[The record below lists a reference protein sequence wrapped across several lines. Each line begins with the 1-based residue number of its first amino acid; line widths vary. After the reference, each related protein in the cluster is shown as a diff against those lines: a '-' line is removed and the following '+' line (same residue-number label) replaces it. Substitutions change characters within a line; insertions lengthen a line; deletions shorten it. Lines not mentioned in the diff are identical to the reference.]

1 MARRLYDRIWLLC
14 SFCSQICRIAACS
27 AKSRSPARTGRAT
40 RRQAVIPA
48 PTAALRSWEDHLWCG
63 TGRRAIRAE
72 KSEQRGRSPEPEAA
86 AEWFGEWRVV
96 LARSERFPPE
106 RSRVCEV
113 RRQYNWERSDLLPPD
128 LGESARLPFK
138 SKRSADEPHTRCCAK
153 NLKMRSR

>member
-106 RSRVCEV
+106 RLRVCEV

-128 LGESARLPFK
+128 LGEWRRHP
-138 SKRSADEPHTRCCAK
+138 
-153 NLKMRSR
+153 LKIQQGAATNRTPAVVRRI